1 MQMRSSL
8 LILCTILWSQSL
20 CVRADEANGLR
31 ILEAQKC
38 GSFLTIR
45 ITNGHEVAL
54 GSRPWMSLLRL
65 RHGENE
71 AFACAGT
78 LITDRFVLTAA
89 HCLTRYE
96 LVSVRLG
103 EHQLST
109 ETDCKP
115 AGKTIRCLPPVEDI
129 DVERVFKHADYLP
142 GTNHND
148 IALIKLARPV
158 EFKQHIRPICLP
170 INATL
175 QQTAESN
182 ENFVVTGWGTTEY
195 RFESDV
201 LLETAIDTQT
211 RRLCSNSF
219 GREIKQTQLCAGALT
234 SDSCRGDSGGPL
246 SYPAIYS
253 NRQRFVQFGIV
264 SYGARSCGSGFP
276 AVYTNIASFIPWITN
291 IIGADS

>member
-1 MQMRSSL
+1 MQLPSSL

-38 GSFLTIR
+38 GIFLTIR

-65 RHGENE
+65 RHGQDE

-89 HCLTRYE
+89 HCLTRNE

-115 AGKTIRCLPPVEDI
+115 AGRTIRCLPPVEDI
-129 DVERVFKHADYLP
+129 DVERVFRHADYVP
-142 GTNHND
+142 ETNHND
-148 IALIKLARPV
+148 IALIQLARPV
-158 EFKQHIRPICLP
+158 AFKPHIRPICLP

-175 QQTAESN
+175 QQRAESS
-182 ENFVVTGWGTTEY
+182 ENFVVTGWGTTEDGSD
-195 RFESDV
+195 SDV

-211 RRLCSNSF
+211 RRSCFNSYA
-219 GREIKQTQLCAGALT
+219 REIKQTQLCAGALR

-291 IIGADS
+291 IIGANS